1 MRGRPQ
7 SETPAG
13 GPAFAEQAH
22 HVTGQIV
29 GHDEADDK
37 RQSHLAAV
45 AALAGCELHRLASG
59 GWLLTRWGLA
69 RELPDLAAVGALLR
83 QMGART

>member
-1 MRGRPQ
+1 MMARPQ

-22 HVTGQIV
+22 QVTRHIV
-29 GHDEADDK
+29 GDDEADGK

-45 AALAGCELHRLASG
+45 AALVGCELHRLAAG

-69 RELPDLAAVGALLR
+69 RELPDLAAVDALLR

>member
-1 MRGRPQ
+1 MMARPQ
-7 SETPAG
+7 SETTAG

-22 HVTGQIV
+22 QVTGQIV
-29 GHDEADDK
+29 GDDDAEDK
-37 RQSHLAAV
+37 RHAHLAAV

-69 RELPDLAAVGALLR
+69 RELADLAAVGALLR
-83 QMGART
+83 QMGARR

>member
-1 MRGRPQ
+1 MMACPQ

-13 GPAFAEQAH
+13 GPAVAKQVH
-22 HVTGQIV
+22 QVTGHIV
-29 GHDEADDK
+29 GDDEADDK
-37 RQSHLAAV
+37 RQAHLAAV

-69 RELPDLAAVGALLR
+69 RALPDLAAVGALLR